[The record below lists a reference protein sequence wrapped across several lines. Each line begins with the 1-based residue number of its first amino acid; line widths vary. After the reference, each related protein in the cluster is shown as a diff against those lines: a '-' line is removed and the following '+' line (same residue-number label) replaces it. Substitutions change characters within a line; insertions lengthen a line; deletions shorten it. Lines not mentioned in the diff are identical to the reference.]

1 MPVNE
6 FKFEPE
12 VRPVNEFL
20 FEPELSVKLEVDV
33 EESPALVDTR
43 HCLQGCAVPGCREL
57 R

>member
-1 MPVNE
+1 MPVNQ

-43 HCLQGCAVPGCREL
+43 HCLQGCAVPGCRE
-57 R
+57 